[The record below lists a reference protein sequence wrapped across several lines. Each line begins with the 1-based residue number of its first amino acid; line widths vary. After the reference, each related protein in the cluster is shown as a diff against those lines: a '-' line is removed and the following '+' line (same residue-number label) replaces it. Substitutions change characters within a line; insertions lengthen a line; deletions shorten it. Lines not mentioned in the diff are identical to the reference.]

1 MGNPRFYWY
10 PEGATSFETIQLP
23 HVSAVA
29 VAQFRDVVDA
39 EGLTMTRL
47 DRGGGRLVTIRGRYN
62 TANHANVIR
71 ALQTLDA
78 YLRYGGRVA
87 FAIDSAKAYMAPLV
101 MTALPGTQQIFTD
114 ANVLPFTAGGVTL
127 ANNDEIEIQVTNPL
141 RYERAV
147 VTSAVATTSGY
158 NLTLGRGLYNFQPQ
172 NAIVRTQY
180 TFPTLY
186 MDATG
191 SNGSTRW
198 LDDTRHPGLI
208 YEMDLTLVE
217 LPWEVA
223 AMLSGELATGNLQ
236 IGSGGLS
243 INQQISSTDFG
254 SSTQTN
260 QSTDSHIRTF

>member
-1 MGNPRFYWY
+1 
-10 PEGATSFETIQLP
+10 
-23 HVSAVA
+23 
-29 VAQFRDVVDA
+29 
-39 EGLTMTRL
+39 
-47 DRGGGRLVTIRGRYN
+47 
-62 TANHANVIR
+62 
-71 ALQTLDA
+71 
-78 YLRYGGRVA
+78 
-87 FAIDSAKAYMAPLV
+87 
-101 MTALPGTQQIFTD
+101 
-114 ANVLPFTAGGVTL
+114 
-127 ANNDEIEIQVTNPL
+127 
-141 RYERAV
+141 
-147 VTSAVATTSGY
+147 
-158 NLTLGRGLYNFQPQ
+158 
-172 NAIVRTQY
+172 VRTQY